1 LQKACKKSASL
12 FSPPSPASVAGG
24 GSVVGATPDGRLA
37 GEQLADGGLSPMVGQ
52 DAQGPTAV
60 TQGVGID
67 HVKLN
72 MLQLELAESL

>member
-1 LQKACKKSASL
+1 MRGAADDVILNLLRQLNKEGA
-12 FSPPSPASVAGG
+12 VARD
-24 GSVVGATPDGRLA
+24 AHHQA
-37 GEQLADGGLSPMVGQ
+37 GKVLRPLLRF
-52 DAQGPTAV
+52 